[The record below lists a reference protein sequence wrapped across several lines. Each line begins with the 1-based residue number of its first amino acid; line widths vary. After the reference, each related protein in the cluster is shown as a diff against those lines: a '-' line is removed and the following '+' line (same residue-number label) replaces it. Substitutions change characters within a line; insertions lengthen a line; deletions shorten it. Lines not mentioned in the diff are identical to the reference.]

1 MGNVE
6 KLASLLIEEPKREQ
20 LFPLFEEVFGI
31 TTQTLNDFSDKGYW
45 DDTYKALSFLQEDKV
60 IANVAAFSLPLLIN
74 GEKINAAGI
83 QSVMTHP
90 NFRRQGL
97 MTQLMGKMIEEIDKK
112 CECALLFTENP
123 ELYTAF
129 GFKVV
134 QEYLMTIP
142 YDKNINNNDSLLK
155 KLDYYNIENRQLI
168 HETIDSSQRLS
179 NSFSTLNFHPSFYL
193 NMYDS
198 EWNEKL
204 YYSEKLDA
212 LIVYEVD
219 NEKLK
224 LFGVFAPVLPVL
236 DELCGEINER
246 FTEIEF
252 YFSPDQ
258 LGVEDVQFTEVQSS
272 KYLMVRSD
280 KELDFKGYKFP
291 VLAEF

>member
-6 KLASLLIEEPKREQ
+6 NFEKLLLEEPKREQ

-31 TTQTLNDFSDKGYW
+31 TIQTLKDFSERGYW
-45 DDTYKALSFLQEDKV
+45 DDTYKALSFLQEDKA
-60 IANVAAFSLPLLIN
+60 IANVAAFSLPLIIN
-74 GEKINAAGI
+74 GERINAAGI

-97 MTQLMGKMIEEIDKK
+97 MTELMREMIEEIDKQ
-112 CECALLFTENP
+112 CECSLLFTEKP
-123 ELYTAF
+123 ELYTSF

-142 YDKNINNNDSLLK
+142 YDKNNNNSLLR
-155 KLDYYNIENRQLI
+155 KLDYYIEEDRQLI
-168 HETIDSSQRLS
+168 HETIESSQRLS
-179 NSFSTLNFHPSFYL
+179 NNFSTLNFHPSFYL

-224 LFGVFAPVLPVL
+224 LYGVFAPVIPVL
-236 DELCGEINER
+236 DEICGEIAER

-258 LGVEDVQFTEVQSS
+258 LGIEDVQFTELQSS

-280 KELDFKGYKFP
+280 RELDLKGYKFP
-291 VLAEF
+291 VLVEF

>member
-6 KLASLLIEEPKREQ
+6 NFEKLLLEEPKREQ

-31 TTQTLNDFSDKGYW
+31 TIQTLNDFSERGYW
-45 DDTYKALSFLQEDKV
+45 DDTYKALSFLHDDKA
-60 IANVAAFSLPLLIN
+60 IANVGAFSLPLLIN
-74 GEKINAAGI
+74 GERINAMGI

-97 MTQLMGKMIEEIDKK
+97 MTHLLDKIIVEIDK
-112 CECALLFTENP
+112 ECDCVVLFTENP
-123 ELYTAF
+123 ELYASF
-129 GFKVV
+129 GFNVV

-142 YDKNINNNDSLLK
+142 YDKNKENDFLLR
-155 KLDYYNIENRQLI
+155 KLDYYNEENRQLI
-168 HETIDSSQRLS
+168 QETIDSSQRLS
-179 NSFSTLNFHPSFYL
+179 NKFSTSNFQSSFYL
-193 NMYDS
+193 NMYDAK
-198 EWNEKL
+198 WNEKL

-224 LFGVFAPVLPVL
+224 LYGVFAPVLPVL
-236 DELCGEINER
+236 DEICGEISER
-246 FTEIEF
+246 FIEIEF

-258 LGVEDVQFTEVQSS
+258 LGIEDVQFAELQSS
-272 KYLMVRSD
+272 KYLMVRSN

-291 VLAEF
+291 VLTEF

>member
-6 KLASLLIEEPKREQ
+6 EIVNLLIEEPKREQ

-31 TTQTLNDFSDKGYW
+31 TSQTLNDFSEKGYW
-45 DDTYKALSFLQEDKV
+45 DYTYKALSCLQEDKV

-74 GEKINAAGI
+74 GEKINAVGI

-97 MTQLMGKMIEEIDKK
+97 MTRLMSKMIEEIDKQ
-112 CECALLFTENP
+112 CECALLFTETP
-123 ELYTAF
+123 ELYTSF

-142 YDKNINNNDSLLK
+142 YDINNNKDSLLR
-155 KLDYYNIENRQLI
+155 KLDYYNEEDRQLI

-179 NSFSTLNFHPSFYL
+179 NKFSTLNFQSSFYL
-193 NMYDS
+193 NMYDTK
-198 EWNEKL
+198 WNEKL

-224 LFGVFAPVLPVL
+224 VFGVFAPVLPVL
-236 DELCGEINER
+236 DEICAEITES

-258 LGVEDVQFTEVQSS
+258 LGIEDVQFTELQSS
-272 KYLMVRSD
+272 KYLMVRSS

-291 VLAEF
+291 VLTEF

>member
-6 KLASLLIEEPKREQ
+6 NFEKLLVEEPKREQ

-90 NFRRQGL
+90 NHRRQGL
-97 MTQLMGKMIEEIDKK
+97 MEQLFSKMIEEIDEQY
-112 CECALLFTENP
+112 ECALLFTENP
-123 ELYTAF
+123 ELYKPF
-129 GFKVV
+129 GFQIV
-134 QEYLMTIP
+134 QEYLMKVS
-142 YDKNINNNDSLLK
+142 YENKSDKDSQLK
-155 KLDYYNIENRQLI
+155 KLDFYNEEDRQLI
-168 HETIDSSQRLS
+168 HEMIENGQRLS
-179 NSFSTLNFHPSFYL
+179 NTFSTLNYRSSFYL

-198 EWNEKL
+198 TWNENL

-212 LIVYEVD
+212 LIVFTIE
-219 NEKLK
+219 NQKLK
-224 LFGVFAPVLPVL
+224 LYGVFAPVLPIL
-236 DELCGEINER
+236 DELCKEISGE

-252 YFSPDQ
+252 YFCPDQ
-258 LGVEDVQFTEVQSS
+258 LGIDDVQYIELQSS

>member
-6 KLASLLIEEPKREQ
+6 NFEKLLVEEPKREQ

-90 NFRRQGL
+90 NHRRQGL
-97 MTQLMGKMIEEIDKK
+97 MKQLFSKMIEEIDEQY
-112 CECALLFTENP
+112 ECALLFTENP
-123 ELYTAF
+123 ELYKPF
-129 GFKVV
+129 GFQIV
-134 QEYLMTIP
+134 QEYLMKVS
-142 YDKNINNNDSLLK
+142 YENKSDKDSQLK
-155 KLDYYNIENRQLI
+155 KLDFYNEEDRQLI
-168 HETIDSSQRLS
+168 HEMIENGQRLS
-179 NSFSTLNFHPSFYL
+179 NTFSTLNYRSSFYL

-198 EWNEKL
+198 TWNENL

-212 LIVYEVD
+212 LIVFTIE
-219 NEKLK
+219 NQKLK
-224 LFGVFAPVLPVL
+224 LYGVFAPVLPIL
-236 DELCGEINER
+236 DELCKEISGE
-246 FTEIEF
+246 FMEIEF
-252 YFSPDQ
+252 YFCPDQ
-258 LGVEDVQFTEVQSS
+258 LGIDDVQYIELQSS

>member
-6 KLASLLIEEPKREQ
+6 NFEKLLLEEPKREQ

-31 TTQTLNDFSDKGYW
+31 TIQTLKDFSERGYW
-45 DDTYKALSFLQEDKV
+45 DDTYKALSFLQEDKA
-60 IANVAAFSLPLLIN
+60 IANVAAFSLPLIIN
-74 GEKINAAGI
+74 GERINAAGI

-97 MTQLMGKMIEEIDKK
+97 MTELMREMIEEIDKQ
-112 CECALLFTENP
+112 CECSLLFTEKP
-123 ELYTAF
+123 ELYTSF

-142 YDKNINNNDSLLK
+142 YDKNNNNSLLR
-155 KLDYYNIENRQLI
+155 KLDYYIEEDRQLI
-168 HETIDSSQRLS
+168 HETIESSQRLS
-179 NSFSTLNFHPSFYL
+179 NNFSTLNFHPSFYL

-198 EWNEKL
+198 EWNGKL

-224 LFGVFAPVLPVL
+224 LYGVFAPVLPVL
-236 DELCGEINER
+236 DEICGEISER

-258 LGVEDVQFTEVQSS
+258 LGIEDVQFTELQSS

-280 KELDFKGYKFP
+280 RELDLKGYKFP
-291 VLAEF
+291 VLVEF

>member
-6 KLASLLIEEPKREQ
+6 KIVNLLIEEPKREQ

-31 TTQTLNDFSDKGYW
+31 TSQTLNDFSEKGYW
-45 DDTYKALSFLQEDKV
+45 DYTYKALSCLQEDKV

-74 GEKINAAGI
+74 GEKINAVGI

-97 MTQLMGKMIEEIDKK
+97 MTRLMSKMIEEIDKQ
-112 CECALLFTENP
+112 CECALLFTETP
-123 ELYTAF
+123 ELYTSF

-142 YDKNINNNDSLLK
+142 YDKNNNKDSLLR
-155 KLDYYNIENRQLI
+155 KLDYYNEEDRQLI

-179 NSFSTLNFHPSFYL
+179 NEFSTLNFQSSFYL
-193 NMYDS
+193 NMYDTK
-198 EWNEKL
+198 WNEKL

-224 LFGVFAPVLPVL
+224 VFGVFAPVLPVL
-236 DELCGEINER
+236 DEICAEITES

-258 LGVEDVQFTEVQSS
+258 LGIEDVQFTELQSS
-272 KYLMVRSD
+272 KYLMVRSS

-291 VLAEF
+291 VLTEF

>member
-6 KLASLLIEEPKREQ
+6 KIVNLLMEEPKREQ
-20 LFPLFEEVFGI
+20 LLPLFEEVFGI
-31 TTQTLNDFSDKGYW
+31 TSQTLNDFSEKGYW
-45 DDTYKALSFLQEDKV
+45 DYTYKALSCLHEDKV

-74 GEKINAAGI
+74 GEKINAVGI

-97 MTQLMGKMIEEIDKK
+97 MTRLMSKMIEEIDKQ
-112 CECALLFTENP
+112 CECALLFTETP
-123 ELYTAF
+123 ELYTSF

-142 YDKNINNNDSLLK
+142 YDKNNNKDSLLR
-155 KLDYYNIENRQLI
+155 KLDYYNEEDRQLI
-168 HETIDSSQRLS
+168 HEIIDSSQRLS
-179 NSFSTLNFHPSFYL
+179 NKFSTLNFHSSFYL
-193 NMYDS
+193 NMYDTK
-198 EWNEKL
+198 WNEKL

-224 LFGVFAPVLPVL
+224 VFGVFAPVLPVL
-236 DELCGEINER
+236 DEICAEITES
-246 FTEIEF
+246 FTEVEF

-258 LGVEDVQFTEVQSS
+258 LGIEDVQFTELQSS
-272 KYLMVRSD
+272 KYLMVRSS

-291 VLAEF
+291 VLTEF

>member
-6 KLASLLIEEPKREQ
+6 SFAKLLLEEPKKEQ

-31 TTQTLNDFSDKGYW
+31 TSQTLHDFSEKGYW
-45 DDTYKALSFLQEDKV
+45 DDTYKALSFLKEDKV
-60 IANVAAFSLPLLIN
+60 IANVAAFSLPLFIN
-74 GEKINAAGI
+74 GERINAVGI

-97 MTQLMGKMIEEIDKK
+97 MTHLLNKMIEEIDKQ

-123 ELYTAF
+123 ELYRAF
-129 GFKVV
+129 GFEIV
-134 QEYLMTIP
+134 QEYLMNIS
-142 YDKNINNNDSLLK
+142 YDKNNNNKDSLLR
-155 KLDYYNIENRQLI
+155 KLDYYNEENRQLI
-168 HETIDSSQRLS
+168 HEIIDDSQRLS
-179 NSFSTLNFHPSFYL
+179 NKFSTLNLRSSFYL
-193 NMYDS
+193 NMYDTK
-198 EWNEKL
+198 WNEKL

-212 LIVYEVD
+212 LIVYEVS

-236 DELCGEINER
+236 DEICEEITER

-258 LGVEDVQFTEVQSS
+258 LGIEEVQFTELQSS
-272 KYLMVRSD
+272 KYLMVRSN

-291 VLAEF
+291 VLTEF

>member
-6 KLASLLIEEPKREQ
+6 KIVNLLIEEPKREQ

-31 TTQTLNDFSDKGYW
+31 TTQTLNDFSEKGYW
-45 DDTYKALSFLQEDKV
+45 DNTFKALSFLQDDKV
-60 IANVAAFSLPLLIN
+60 IANVATFSLPLLIN
-74 GEKINAAGI
+74 GERINATGI

-97 MTQLMGKMIEEIDKK
+97 MTHLLNKMIVEIDKK
-112 CECALLFTENP
+112 CECVVLFTESP
-123 ELYTAF
+123 ELYTSF
-129 GFKVV
+129 GFEVV

-142 YDKNINNNDSLLK
+142 YDKYKDNDFLLR
-155 KLDYYNIENRQLI
+155 KLDYQNEENRQLI
-168 HETIDSSQRLS
+168 QETIENSQRLS
-179 NSFSTLNFHPSFYL
+179 NKFSTSNFQSSFYL
-193 NMYDS
+193 NMYDAK
-198 EWNEKL
+198 WNEKL

-212 LIVYEVD
+212 LIVYEVN

-236 DELCGEINER
+236 DEICGEISER

-258 LGVEDVQFTEVQSS
+258 LGIEDVKFTELQSS
-272 KYLMVRSD
+272 KYLMVRSN

-291 VLAEF
+291 VLTEF

>member
-6 KLASLLIEEPKREQ
+6 NFEKLLLEEPKREQ

-31 TTQTLNDFSDKGYW
+31 TIQTLNDFSEKGYW
-45 DDTYKALSFLQEDKV
+45 DNTFKAVSFLQDDKV
-60 IANVAAFSLPLLIN
+60 IANVGAFSLPLLIN
-74 GEKINAAGI
+74 GERINAMGI

-97 MTQLMGKMIEEIDKK
+97 MTHLLDKIIVEIDK
-112 CECALLFTENP
+112 ECDCVVLFTENP
-123 ELYTAF
+123 ELYASF
-129 GFKVV
+129 GFNVV

-142 YDKNINNNDSLLK
+142 YDKNKENDFLLR
-155 KLDYYNIENRQLI
+155 KLDYYNEENRQLI
-168 HETIDSSQRLS
+168 QETIDSSQRLS
-179 NSFSTLNFHPSFYL
+179 NKFSTSNFQSSFYL
-193 NMYDS
+193 NMYDAK
-198 EWNEKL
+198 WNEKL

-224 LFGVFAPVLPVL
+224 LYGVFAPVIPVL
-236 DELCGEINER
+236 DEICGEISER

-258 LGVEDVQFTEVQSS
+258 LGIEDIQFTELQSS
-272 KYLMVRSD
+272 KYLMVRSN

-291 VLAEF
+291 VLTEF

>member
-6 KLASLLIEEPKREQ
+6 NFEKLLLEEPEREQ
-20 LFPLFEEVFGI
+20 LFPLFEEVFEI
-31 TTQTLNDFSDKGYW
+31 TIQTLNDFSERGYW
-45 DDTYKALSFLQEDKV
+45 DETYKALSFLHDDKA
-60 IANVAAFSLPLLIN
+60 IANVAAFSLPLLVN
-74 GEKINAAGI
+74 GERINAAGI

-97 MTQLMGKMIEEIDKK
+97 MTQLMSKMLEEIDKK
-112 CECALLFTENP
+112 CECILLFTEIP
-123 ELYTAF
+123 ELYVSF

-142 YDKNINNNDSLLK
+142 YDKKNNNDSLLR
-155 KLDYYNIENRQLI
+155 KLDYYNEENRQLI
-168 HETIDSSQRLS
+168 QETIDSSQRLS
-179 NSFSTLNFHPSFYL
+179 NKFSTSNFQSSFYL
-193 NMYDS
+193 NMYDAK
-198 EWNEKL
+198 WNEKL

-212 LIVYEVD
+212 LIVYEVN

-224 LFGVFAPVLPVL
+224 LYGVFAPVLPVL
-236 DELCGEINER
+236 DEICGEISER

-258 LGVEDVQFTEVQSS
+258 LGIEDIQFTELQSS
-272 KYLMVRSD
+272 KYLMVRSN

-291 VLAEF
+291 VLTEF

>member
-6 KLASLLIEEPKREQ
+6 NFEKLLLEEPKREQ

-31 TTQTLNDFSDKGYW
+31 TIQTLNDFSERGYW
-45 DDTYKALSFLQEDKV
+45 DDTYKALSFLHDDKA
-60 IANVAAFSLPLLIN
+60 IANVGAFSLPLLIN
-74 GEKINAAGI
+74 GERINAMGI

-97 MTQLMGKMIEEIDKK
+97 MTHLLDKIIVEIDK
-112 CECALLFTENP
+112 ECDCVVLFTENP
-123 ELYTAF
+123 ELYASF
-129 GFKVV
+129 GFNVV

-142 YDKNINNNDSLLK
+142 YDKNKENDFLLR
-155 KLDYYNIENRQLI
+155 KLDYYNEENRQLI
-168 HETIDSSQRLS
+168 QETIDSSQRLS
-179 NSFSTLNFHPSFYL
+179 NKFSTSNFQSSFYL
-193 NMYDS
+193 NMYDAK
-198 EWNEKL
+198 WNEKL

-224 LFGVFAPVLPVL
+224 LYGVFAPVIPVL
-236 DELCGEINER
+236 DEICGGISER

-258 LGVEDVQFTEVQSS
+258 LGIEDVQFTELQSS
-272 KYLMVRSD
+272 KYLMVRSN

-291 VLAEF
+291 VLTEF

>member
-6 KLASLLIEEPKREQ
+6 KFANLLIEEPEREQ

-31 TTQTLNDFSDKGYW
+31 TSQTLNDFSEKGYW

-74 GEKINAAGI
+74 GERINAAGI

-97 MTQLMGKMIEEIDKK
+97 MTQLMSRMIEEIDKQ
-112 CECALLFTENP
+112 CNCALLFTETP
-123 ELYTAF
+123 ELYKTF

-134 QEYLMTIP
+134 QEHLMTIP
-142 YDKNINNNDSLLK
+142 YDKSNNKDSLLR
-155 KLDYYNIENRQLI
+155 KLDYHTEEDRQLI
-168 HETIDSSQRLS
+168 HETVDSSQRLS
-179 NSFSTLNFHPSFYL
+179 NIFSTLNFQSSFYL
-193 NMYDS
+193 NMNNS
-198 EWNEKL
+198 NWNEKL

-212 LIVYEVD
+212 LIVYEVKD
-219 NEKLK
+219 QKLK
-224 LFGVFAPVLPVL
+224 LFGVFASVLPVL
-236 DELCGEINER
+236 DELCEEINEE

-258 LGVEDVQFTEVQSS
+258 LGIEGVQFTEVQFS
-272 KYLMVRSD
+272 KYLMVRSS

-291 VLAEF
+291 VLTEF

>member
-6 KLASLLIEEPKREQ
+6 SFEKLLLEEPKREQ

-31 TTQTLNDFSDKGYW
+31 PSQTLHDFSERGYW
-45 DDTYKALSFLQEDKV
+45 DDTYKALSFLQEDKA
-60 IANVAAFSLPLLIN
+60 IANVAVFSLPLLVN
-74 GEKINAAGI
+74 GERINAAGI

-97 MTQLMGKMIEEIDKK
+97 MKQLMSKMLEEIDKK
-112 CECALLFTENP
+112 CECTLLFTEKP
-123 ELYTAF
+123 ELYTSY

-142 YDKNINNNDSLLK
+142 YDKKNNNDSLLRE
-155 KLDYYNIENRQLI
+155 LDYYMEEDRKLI

-179 NSFSTLNFHPSFYL
+179 NTFSTLNFHPSFYL
-193 NMYDS
+193 NMYNS

-224 LFGVFAPVLPVL
+224 LYGVFAPVIPVL
-236 DELCGEINER
+236 DEICGEIAER

-258 LGVEDVQFTEVQSS
+258 LGIEGVQFTELQSS
-272 KYLMVRSD
+272 KYLMVRSSR
-280 KELDFKGYKFP
+280 ELDLKGYKFP
-291 VLAEF
+291 VLVEF

>member
-6 KLASLLIEEPKREQ
+6 SFEKLLLEEPKREQ

-31 TTQTLNDFSDKGYW
+31 PSQTLHDFSERGYW
-45 DDTYKALSFLQEDKV
+45 DDTYKALSFLQEDKA
-60 IANVAAFSLPLLIN
+60 IANVAVFSLPLLVN

-97 MTQLMGKMIEEIDKK
+97 MKQLMSKMIEEIDKK
-112 CECALLFTENP
+112 CECTLLFTEKP
-123 ELYTAF
+123 ELYTSY

-142 YDKNINNNDSLLK
+142 YDKKDNNDSLLRE
-155 KLDYYNIENRQLI
+155 LDYYMEEDRKLI

-179 NSFSTLNFHPSFYL
+179 NNFSTLNFRPSFYL
-193 NMYDS
+193 NMYNS

-224 LFGVFAPVLPVL
+224 LYGVFAPVIPVL
-236 DELCGEINER
+236 DEICGEIAER

-258 LGVEDVQFTEVQSS
+258 LGVEGVQFTELQSS
-272 KYLMVRSD
+272 KYLMVRSSR
-280 KELDFKGYKFP
+280 ELDLKGYKFP
-291 VLAEF
+291 VVVEF

>member
-6 KLASLLIEEPKREQ
+6 KIVNLLMEEPKREQ

-31 TTQTLNDFSDKGYW
+31 TTQTLNDFSEKGYW
-45 DDTYKALSFLQEDKV
+45 DNTFKALSFLQDDKV
-60 IANVAAFSLPLLIN
+60 IANVGAFSLPLLIN
-74 GEKINAAGI
+74 GEKINAMGI

-97 MTQLMGKMIEEIDKK
+97 MTHLLDKMIVEIDK
-112 CECALLFTENP
+112 ECDCVVLFTEKP
-123 ELYTAF
+123 ELYAPF
-129 GFKVV
+129 GFNVV

-142 YDKNINNNDSLLK
+142 YDKNKGNDFLLR
-155 KLDYYNIENRQLI
+155 KLDYYNEENRQLI
-168 HETIDSSQRLS
+168 QETIDSSQRLS
-179 NSFSTLNFHPSFYL
+179 NKFSTSNFQSSFYL
-193 NMYDS
+193 NMYDVK
-198 EWNEKL
+198 WNEKL

-224 LFGVFAPVLPVL
+224 LYGVFAPVIPVL
-236 DELCGEINER
+236 DEICGEISER

-258 LGVEDVQFTEVQSS
+258 LGIDDIQFTELQSS
-272 KYLMVRSD
+272 KYLMVRSN

-291 VLAEF
+291 VLTEF

>member
-6 KLASLLIEEPKREQ
+6 NFEKLLLEEPKREQ

-31 TTQTLNDFSDKGYW
+31 TIQTLNDFSERGYW
-45 DDTYKALSFLQEDKV
+45 DNTYKALSFLHDDKA
-60 IANVAAFSLPLLIN
+60 IANVAVFSLPLLVN
-74 GEKINAAGI
+74 GERINAAGI

-90 NFRRQGL
+90 DFRRQGF
-97 MTQLMGKMIEEIDKK
+97 MTQLMSKMIEEIDKK
-112 CECALLFTENP
+112 CECTLLFTEKP
-123 ELYTAF
+123 ELYASL

-134 QEYLMTIP
+134 QEYLMTIL
-142 YDKNINNNDSLLK
+142 YDKKNNNDSLLR
-155 KLDYYNIENRQLI
+155 KLDYYMEEDRKLI

-179 NSFSTLNFHPSFYL
+179 NNFSTLNFRPSFYL

-224 LFGVFAPVLPVL
+224 LYGVFAPVIPVL
-236 DELCGEINER
+236 DEICGEIAER

-258 LGVEDVQFTEVQSS
+258 LGIEDVQFTELQSS
-272 KYLMVRSD
+272 KCLMVRSN
-280 KELDFKGYKFP
+280 KELDFKGFKFP
-291 VLAEF
+291 VLTEF

>member
-6 KLASLLIEEPKREQ
+6 NFEKFLLEEPKREQ

-31 TTQTLNDFSDKGYW
+31 TTQTLNDFSEKGYW
-45 DDTYKALSFLQEDKV
+45 DDTYKALSFLQEDEV

-97 MTQLMGKMIEEIDKK
+97 MTQLMNKMIEEIDKK
-112 CECALLFTENP
+112 CECALLFTEKP
-123 ELYTAF
+123 ELYTSF

-142 YDKNINNNDSLLK
+142 YENNKNDSLLR
-155 KLDYYNIENRQLI
+155 KLDYYNVGNRQLI

-179 NSFSTLNFHPSFYL
+179 NNFSTLNFHPSFYL
-193 NMYDS
+193 NIYDS

-224 LFGVFAPVLPVL
+224 LYGVFAPVIPVL
-236 DELCGEINER
+236 DEICGEIAER

-258 LGVEDVQFTEVQSS
+258 LGVEDVQFTELQSS
-272 KYLMVRSD
+272 KYLMVRSNR
-280 KELDFKGYKFP
+280 ELDLKGYKFP
-291 VLAEF
+291 VLVEF

>member
-6 KLASLLIEEPKREQ
+6 NFEKLLVEEPKRKQ

-90 NFRRQGL
+90 NHRRQGL
-97 MTQLMGKMIEEIDKK
+97 MKQLFSKMIEEIDEQ

-123 ELYTAF
+123 ELYKPF
-129 GFKVV
+129 GFQIV
-134 QEYLMTIP
+134 QEYLMKVS
-142 YDKNINNNDSLLK
+142 YENKSDKDSQLK
-155 KLDYYNIENRQLI
+155 KLDFYNEEDRQLI
-168 HETIDSSQRLS
+168 HEMIENGQRLS
-179 NSFSTLNFHPSFYL
+179 NTFSTLNYRSSFYL
-193 NMYDS
+193 NMHDS
-198 EWNEKL
+198 TWNKNL

-212 LIVYEVD
+212 LIVFTVE
-219 NEKLK
+219 NQKLK
-224 LFGVFAPVLPVL
+224 LYGVFAPVLPIL
-236 DELCGEINER
+236 DELCKEISEE

-252 YFSPDQ
+252 YFCPDQ
-258 LGVEDVQFTEVQSS
+258 LGIDDVQYIELQTS
-272 KYLMVRSD
+272 KYLMVRST

-291 VLAEF
+291 VLTEF